1 MKLVRIAIQ
10 LLLCVSSS
18 RLSYATKRDD
28 IMTAVPSTDTTP
40 GSDRNPIAHP
50 SGAVVPDALSL
61 PFPISD
67 NTGHLVIVPNNRNV
81 SS

>member
-40 GSDRNPIAHP
+40 GSDRKTIAHP
-50 SGAVVPDALSL
+50 SAVVPDAL
-61 PFPISD
+61 PPPMSD
-67 NTGHLVIVPNNRNV
+67 DTGHLVIVPNNRNV
-81 SS
+81 SPQLS

>member
-10 LLLCVSSS
+10 LLLCMSSS

-28 IMTAVPSTDTTP
+28 TMTAVPSTDTNP
-40 GSDRNPIAHP
+40 GSDRKTIALP
-50 SGAVVPDALSL
+50 AAVVPDALS
-61 PFPISD
+61 PPPMSED
-67 NTGHLVIVPNNRNV
+67 TGHLVIVPNNRNV

>member
-40 GSDRNPIAHP
+40 GSDRKTIAHP
-50 SGAVVPDALSL
+50 SAVVPDALSL